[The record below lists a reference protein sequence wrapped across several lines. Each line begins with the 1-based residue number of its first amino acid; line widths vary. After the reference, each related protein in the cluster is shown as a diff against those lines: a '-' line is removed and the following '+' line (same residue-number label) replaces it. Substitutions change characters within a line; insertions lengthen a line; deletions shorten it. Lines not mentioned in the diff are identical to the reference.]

1 MNDEKNKL
9 IDSKLIN
16 RLDKRV
22 KDKQSQ
28 MGSCM
33 SDTKWKKLFE
43 AINSVDVE
51 IVSSKNISMY
61 QDDEPENLFNI
72 SLKICGDKFT
82 ADEDGACPE
91 RLRDI
96 EFIII
101 TVRSVDDM
109 MKLKNAIDSV
119 GCLFEYEIVDQI
131 SIKIYGYK

>member
-1 MNDEKNKL
+1 MRDEKNKL
-9 IDSKLIN
+9 IN
-16 RLDKRV
+16 RLEKKV
-22 KDKQSQ
+22 KSKQSK

-51 IVSSKNISMY
+51 IVSSKSVSMY
-61 QDDEPENLFNI
+61 EDDELENLYNI

-82 ADEDGACPE
+82 ADDNGACPE

-96 EFIII
+96 EFIIV

-109 MKLKNAIDSV
+109 DKLKNAIDNV
-119 GCLFEYEIVDQI
+119 GCLFEYEIIDQI